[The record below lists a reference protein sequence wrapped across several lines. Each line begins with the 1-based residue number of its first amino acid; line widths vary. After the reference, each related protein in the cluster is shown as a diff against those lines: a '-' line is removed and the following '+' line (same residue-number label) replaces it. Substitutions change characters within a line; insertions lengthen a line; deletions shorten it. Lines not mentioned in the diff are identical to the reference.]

1 MLFNSCFAKLWHAF
15 ALLVLQYIP
24 AIYPL
29 AKEKCFLSCVNE
41 CCDILF
47 FIFLPLSASCWFSQH
62 FSSSF
67 PSSRRSSG
75 KRCAPYSGVCMQP
88 SGKQFWR
95 GDPTPPPPFL
105 HQFGISSKTR
115 EDGSARVLLVGL
127 PPLWTNCLSSAELL
141 TRPSAATF
149 LFLLHV

>member
-47 FIFLPLSASCWFSQH
+47 FIFLSLSASCWFSQH
-62 FSSSF
+62 CSSSL
-67 PSSRRSSG
+67 PSSRRSNG
-75 KRCAPYSGVCMQP
+75 KRCAPHSEAGMKP
-88 SGKQFWR
+88 SRKRFEEGTPLLHLHFYTSLGLAAKWGGGWQHTGAVGR
-95 GDPTPPPPFL
+95 TSPSLNPLPQLSRAVDPT
-105 HQFGISSKTR
+105 
-115 EDGSARVLLVGL
+115 
-127 PPLWTNCLSSAELL
+127 
-141 TRPSAATF
+141 
-149 LFLLHV
+149 